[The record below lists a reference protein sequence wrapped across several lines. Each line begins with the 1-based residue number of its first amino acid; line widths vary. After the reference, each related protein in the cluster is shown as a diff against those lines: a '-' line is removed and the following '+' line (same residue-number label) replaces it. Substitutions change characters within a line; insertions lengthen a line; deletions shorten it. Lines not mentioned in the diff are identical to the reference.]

1 MTLYTWLSGA
11 WTAVLWFFTFGV
23 ARNLFGLFPRER
35 AGEVTTALFPTYFIA
50 AIALG
55 ALASAVLWF
64 RRNAPRD
71 SYAFA
76 LQILALAALATIPL
90 FIQPAIAIH
99 PPGTPGFARLH
110 GISMALNLFSLI
122 AVPVASLLVLWR
134 RKERRY
140 EG

>member
-35 AGEVTTALFPTYFIA
+35 AGEITTALFPTYFIT
-50 AIALG
+50 AITLG

-64 RRNAPRD
+64 RRHAPRD
-71 SYAFA
+71 SCA
-76 LQILALAALATIPL
+76 LGLQVVALAALVAIPL
-90 FIQPAIAIH
+90 FIQPAIMAH
-99 PPGTPGFARLH
+99 APGTPDWARWH

-134 RKERRY
+134 RKE
-140 EG
+140 